1 MKKCHDSFL
10 LSYARATERMLPDP
24 IGNVLE
30 ILEINCGL
38 GEKKG
43 PSENLLDLVM
53 IWFTMV
59 G

>member
-10 LSYARATERMLPDP
+10 FSYARTTERMLPDP

-38 GEKKG
+38 GEKKRAK
-43 PSENLLDLVM
+43 
-53 IWFTMV
+53 
-59 G
+59 